1 MPRSFELIWASEPA
15 QLFPLVTFCILLL
28 NIDSSHLA
36 KWARS
41 IEVLLTWNWL
51 ILCARMSS
59 PKRCFLSASKNRTS
73 FRNGAN
79 WGWRRPLQAL
89 KNRISTSG
97 REFSDSKIGF
107 VCTPTLW
114 DIKLFAF
121 KVGCFH
127 HSQIAITPPSYA
139 ETSAWNGLRAKFQ
152 GVHVFFPALTDLLIK
167 WYSLFHLLKTALE
180 EWWTLSQI
188 IGTQEPLK
196 IQTCNHFLFKWDPG
210 QGFKHV
216 DEKIWHKAYSI
227 FATPCTLRVKGKE
240 DQVPWP
246 VAQRKG
252 RAHCIQFSS

>member
-1 MPRSFELIWASEPA
+1 MPQPAFPVYIQTCFFDTKITTKLPHDKYNSCWKVQLQQIKVTLLIAFLVTVPWISRHLILLLQIFAYYLKTQWSVMPRSFELIWASKPA
-15 QLFPLVTFCILLL
+15 QLFPLVTFCFILL
-28 NIDSSHLA
+28 NIDSIHLA

-59 PKRCFLSASKNRTS
+59 PKRCFLSASKNTTS

-107 VCTPTLW
+107 ICTPTLS

-127 HSQIAITPPSYA
+127 RSQIAITPPSYA

-167 WYSLFHLLKTALE
+167 WCSLFHLLKTALE
-180 EWWTLSQI
+180 EW
-188 IGTQEPLK
+188 
-196 IQTCNHFLFKWDPG
+196 
-210 QGFKHV
+210 
-216 DEKIWHKAYSI
+216 
-227 FATPCTLRVKGKE
+227 
-240 DQVPWP
+240 
-246 VAQRKG
+246 
-252 RAHCIQFSS
+252 